1 MTVLE
6 CEMIVE
12 AVERFNA
19 EFFVENQRRD
29 WPRVCPLGQ
38 LWGGAVIVKDDC
50 VSGAWLGEP
59 TWSLPPALIQFV
71 REFDRVVSDLSA
83 VPMRVVAVAEY
94 ACARALQV
102 VILSNRRH

>member
-1 MTVLE
+1 MTLE

-19 EFFVENQRRD
+19 EFFVENQRRN

-38 LWGGAVIVKDDC
+38 LWGGTVIVENDC
-50 VSGAWLGEP
+50 VSAWLGEP
-59 TWSLPPALIQFV
+59 TWRLPPALIQFV
-71 REFDRVVSDLSA
+71 REFDRVVSYLSA
-83 VPMRVVAVAEY
+83 VPVVAVAEY

-102 VILSNRRH
+102 VIP